1 MNVFAPFCIA
11 ALSLNLACGTESNA
25 TGPEAAMAEGT
36 AVMLI
41 AATAQTNKRLWAA
54 ERITTLERMS
64 VFIIMM

>member
-25 TGPEAAMAEGT
+25 TGPEAAMAEET

-41 AATAQTNKRLWAA
+41 AATAQTNKRL
-54 ERITTLERMS
+54 
-64 VFIIMM
+64 